1 MKIYYFI
8 ILVFVCVKSH
18 SQQESY
24 YSLYRYNMQVINPAF
39 AGSEDNDFVTI
50 LNRTQWL
57 SEKDSPQTN
66 AFSFSSKRKNNV
78 GLGLSVVS
86 DKVFVERQ
94 TFSYVDFSYNL
105 KLNEKSDLFLGLK
118 AGGNFYRS
126 SPLLLEDYVSIPDP
140 SQQEFRRFN
149 ANLGVGLYINNPSYW
164 VSFSIPR
171 IFNVKRDDDLSIG
184 AKDRVHSYLGTGL
197 NLSLNKNFILKPA
210 ILLRKVVT
218 LPLSADFSTFL
229 SLDNKVDFGLSYRTN
244 SSFSVMTFIK
254 IFDNLNLGYA
264 YEFPVE
270 TNLRNL
276 SVNTHELLLQFR
288 FRSSDNTSNK
298 IEDLKNYNPLEKNFD
313 RDNDQVLDQDD
324 KCPDSPGPK
333 SNFGCPLP
341 PNIAFQNVRSNIND
355 KADELKKLEL
365 QSTEND
371 FSFLQTEEYA
381 IYFDFDDFKI
391 KGELNFSK
399 LKKYIK
405 LIKENQNLVFVIEGY
420 SSSEGDENYNKKLSE
435 QRALSVENFLI
446 GSGIS
451 KNQIKIVGFGE
462 DFSELSSSSS
472 EKKKERKVKLNLLLK
487 GN

>member
-1 MKIYYFI
+1 MKIFYI
-8 ILVFVCVKSH
+8 ILLGFVCIKSR

-39 AGSEDNDFVTI
+39 AGSEEIDFVTI

-57 SEKDSPQTN
+57 TEKDSPQTN

-78 GLGLSVVS
+78 GIGLSVVS
-86 DKVFVERQ
+86 DKVFVESQ
-94 TFSYVDFSYNL
+94 TFSYVDFSYSL
-105 KLNEKSDLFLGLK
+105 KLNEKSDIFLGLK

-126 SPLLLEDYVSIPDP
+126 SLSNLEDYVSVPDP

-149 ANLGVGLYINNPSYW
+149 ANLGVGFLLKNPSYW

-171 IFNVKRDDDLSIG
+171 IFNVKRDEDLSIG

-197 NLSLNKNFILKPA
+197 NLSLNNNLILKPA

-229 SLDNKVDFGLSYRTN
+229 SINNTVDFGLAYRTN
-244 SSFSVMTFIK
+244 SSFSGMAYIK

-264 YEFPVE
+264 YEFPTE
-270 TNLRNL
+270 NNLRNL
-276 SVNTHELLLQFR
+276 SIKTHELLLQFR
-288 FRSSDNTSNK
+288 FRSSDNSYNDIEKLKSSNT
-298 IEDLKNYNPLEKNFD
+298 LEKLSD

-324 KCPDSPGPK
+324 QCPDEPGPK

-341 PNIAFQNVRSNIND
+341 PNNAFQNVRSNIND
-355 KADELKKLEL
+355 KADELKKVEL

-371 FSFLQTEEYA
+371 FSFLQTEEYT
-381 IYFDFDDFKI
+381 IYFDFDDSKI

-405 LIKENQNLVFVIEGY
+405 LINENQNLVFVIEGY

-435 QRALSVENFLI
+435 QRALRVENFLI

-462 DFSELSSSSS
+462 DFSDLSSSSS
-472 EKKKERKVKLNLLLK
+472 EKKKERKVKLNILLK

>member
-1 MKIYYFI
+1 MKNRII
-8 ILVFVCVKSH
+8 ILLTVFFYIKSYA
-18 SQQESY
+18 QQESY
-24 YSLYRYNMQVINPAF
+24 YSLYKYNMQVINPAF
-39 AGSEDNDFVTI
+39 AGSEKNDFVTI

-66 AFSFSSKRKNNV
+66 AFSFSSKRRNNV

-86 DKVFVERQ
+86 DKVFIEKQ

-126 SPLLLEDYVSIPDP
+126 SPLLLEDYISIPDP

-149 ANLGVGLYINNPSYW
+149 ANLGVGLLINNPSYW

-229 SLDNKVDFGLSYRTN
+229 SFENKVDFGLAYRTN
-244 SSFSVMTFIK
+244 SSFSGMALIK
-254 IFDNLNLGYA
+254 IFDSLNLGYA

-288 FRSSDNTSNK
+288 FRSSDNPSNE
-298 IEDLKNYNPLEKNFD
+298 IEHLKNYNPLEKNFD
-313 RDNDQVLDQDD
+313 RDNDQVLDKDD
-324 KCPDSPGPK
+324 KCPDLPGSK
-333 SNFGCPLP
+333 SNLGCPLP
-341 PNIAFQNVRSNIND
+341 LNTSFQNVRSNIND
-355 KADELKKLEL
+355 KADELKK
-365 QSTEND
+365 
-371 FSFLQTEEYA
+371 
-381 IYFDFDDFKI
+381 
-391 KGELNFSK
+391 
-399 LKKYIK
+399 
-405 LIKENQNLVFVIEGY
+405 
-420 SSSEGDENYNKKLSE
+420 
-435 QRALSVENFLI
+435 
-446 GSGIS
+446 
-451 KNQIKIVGFGE
+451 
-462 DFSELSSSSS
+462 
-472 EKKKERKVKLNLLLK
+472 
-487 GN
+487 

>member
-1 MKIYYFI
+1 
-8 ILVFVCVKSH
+8 
-18 SQQESY
+18 
-24 YSLYRYNMQVINPAF
+24 
-39 AGSEDNDFVTI
+39 
-50 LNRTQWL
+50 
-57 SEKDSPQTN
+57 
-66 AFSFSSKRKNNV
+66 
-78 GLGLSVVS
+78 
-86 DKVFVERQ
+86 
-94 TFSYVDFSYNL
+94 
-105 KLNEKSDLFLGLK
+105 
-118 AGGNFYRS
+118 
-126 SPLLLEDYVSIPDP
+126 
-140 SQQEFRRFN
+140 
-149 ANLGVGLYINNPSYW
+149 
-164 VSFSIPR
+164 
-171 IFNVKRDDDLSIG
+171 
-184 AKDRVHSYLGTGL
+184 
-197 NLSLNKNFILKPA
+197 
-210 ILLRKVVT
+210 VT
-218 LPLSADFSTFL
+218 LPISADFSTFL
-229 SLDNKVDFGLSYRTN
+229 SFDNKVDFGLSYRTN

-288 FRSSDNTSNK
+288 FRSSDNSSNK

-341 PNIAFQNVRSNIND
+341 PNTAFQNVRSNIND

-371 FSFLQTEEYA
+371 FSFLQTEEYT